1 MKIPF
6 NKPYLSGNELKYIE
20 KAVALGKVSG
30 NGFFTRK
37 CHDFF
42 RRTYGFNKVLLT
54 TSCTSALEM
63 SALLIDLQ
71 PGDDVIVPSFSFVS
85 DANAFTMRGANV
97 VFVDSASENPNID
110 PADIQKRITK
120 HTKAILVVHYGGIAC
135 PMDEIME
142 IAAKHSLFVIEDAA
156 QSIDA
161 YYKSK
166 PLGSI
171 GHLAAF
177 SFHETKNIISGEGGM
192 LVVTDRRFEERS
204 EILWEKGTNRTA
216 MLRGEVDKYEWMD
229 IGSSFLPSE
238 ITAAFLFAQLEKLR
252 SIQKKRVALWERY
265 YKSLKPMEDKGCVE
279 LPKLPSY
286 ATNNG
291 HLFYLICRDEKERN
305 GLIREL
311 NSSSICAIFHYLALH
326 QSPFYRSLHKEQML
340 PNAEKYANCLLR
352 LPLYCTLEPQQQD
365 NIVDIIKKYYQKQ

>member
-1 MKIPF
+1 MKTPF
-6 NKPYLSGNELKYIE
+6 NKPYLSGNELKYIK
-20 KAVALGKVSG
+20 KAVTLGKVSG

-42 RRTYGFNKVLLT
+42 RRTYGFNKALLT

-63 SALLIDLQ
+63 SALLINLQ

-97 VFVDSASENPNID
+97 VFVDSSAENPNAD
-110 PADIQKRITK
+110 PVDIQKRITAR
-120 HTKAILVVHYGGIAC
+120 TRAILVVHYGGIAC
-135 PMDEIME
+135 PMDEIMK
-142 IAAKHSLFVIEDAA
+142 IALKHNLFVIEDAA
-156 QSIDA
+156 QAIDA
-161 YYKSK
+161 RYKNK

-177 SFHETKNIISGEGGM
+177 SFHETKNIISGEGGL
-192 LVVTDRRFEERS
+192 LVVNDRRFEERS

-229 IGSSFLPSE
+229 IGSSYLPSE

-252 SIQKKRVALWERY
+252 SIQKKRIAIWDRY
-265 YKSLKPMEDKGCVE
+265 YNSLKHLEDHGQVE
-279 LPKLPSY
+279 LPRLPTY

-291 HLFYLICRDEKERN
+291 HLFYLMCRDKKERN
-305 GLIREL
+305 ALIREL
-311 NSSSICAIFHYLALH
+311 KNSSICAIFHYLALH
-326 QSPFYRSLHKEQML
+326 QSPFYRRFHEAQTL
-340 PNAEKYANCLLR
+340 PNAERYANCLLR
-352 LPLYCTLEPQQQD
+352 LPLYYTLQRQQQD
-365 NIVDIIKKYYQKQ
+365 AIIKAIKTFYRHQ